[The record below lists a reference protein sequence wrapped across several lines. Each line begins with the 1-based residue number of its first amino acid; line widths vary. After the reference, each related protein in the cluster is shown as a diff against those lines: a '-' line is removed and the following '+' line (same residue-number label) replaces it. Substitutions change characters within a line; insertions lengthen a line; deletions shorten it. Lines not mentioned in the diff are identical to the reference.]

1 MGAPSVTSPAQGLS
15 GMCEGGESCELR
27 MRAGTRSRGLK
38 RRITGRITG
47 AAARPL
53 HGGSVRANPSGRLQG
68 RAENASPGEGRGT
81 PMCQAAR
88 TSRWPAHLERVS
100 ACQVNA
106 RAGEGEWEG
115 EGKLSGERGWRGGE
129 GGREVNGGSCGPRAA
144 AERKVTPKKRRA
156 ALRAARMGFSV
167 SLRVTGP
174 FRGIH
179 QPPEC

>member
-1 MGAPSVTSPAQGLS
+1 VRAPPLAAAAAAA
-15 GMCEGGESCELR
+15 SCELR

-115 EGKLSGERGWRGGE
+115 EGKLSGERGWRGG
-129 GGREVNGGSCGPRAA
+129 GGRERGEWGLLRAPSGRGEKGDTEKA
-144 AERKVTPKKRRA
+144 ARRA
-156 ALRAARMGFSV
+156 TCRENGFLCFLTRNGPIPRYSPAA
-167 SLRVTGP
+167 
-174 FRGIH
+174 
-179 QPPEC
+179 